1 MNQEFETPEI
11 MDDFSPLDAPV
22 KQRSYTSHKVYTD
35 AEVVP
40 DLEEPTFQAPNFN
53 DFDEPSAEA
62 PEEKRVFNESYSELD
77 GKEKTMGAEMMA
89 EMTLDLYTKGCE
101 YLGKVPQI
109 SESKLD
115 RLIAEGDIDPSIEI
129 PTEAGNIG
137 VKDFAQE
144 FNNSIKGA
152 FEVDDEF
159 REKVTPPLVRVF
171 KKRGVGMTDEQLLLY
186 YFGTDM
192 FTRGAQA
199 FMLKKTAN
207 SILDSLKENTMAIRE
222 SQVNRPAPK
231 PRPEPDTTSRPR
243 NINNTDSEPID
254 TDFDEPVMKV
264 VRGRKAKPK
273 TNLEEQIEFFEP
285 EESGS
290 SVFQNLKDEGGFKHE
305 TQDVSGMPSFG
316 DASILNEI
324 EKIANQNSDTP
335 NTSVRR
341 KRTTLGVKKTTT
353 RKPRGTK

>member
-1 MNQEFETPEI
+1 MSQEFETPEI

-22 KQRSYTSHKVYTD
+22 KQRSYTNHKIYAD
-35 AEVVP
+35 AEVVA
-40 DLEEPTFQAPNFN
+40 DLEEPTFQAPSFS
-53 DFDEPSAEA
+53 DFDEPTEAE
-62 PEEKRVFNESYSELD
+62 PEEKRVFNEAYSELD

-109 SESKLD
+109 SEAKLD
-115 RLIAEGDIDPSIEI
+115 RLIAEGDIDPTIEI

-144 FNNSIKGA
+144 FNSSIKGA

-159 REKVTPPLVRVF
+159 RDKVRPPLIRVF

-186 YFGTDM
+186 YFGTDI

-207 SILDSLKENTMAIRE
+207 SIVDSLKENTMAIRE
-222 SQVNRPAPK
+222 SQYNRPAPTPAPSAPVK
-231 PRPEPDTTSRPR
+231 EEQKVTYYEDMDEAPTPTMRVVKEPKKT
-243 NINNTDSEPID
+243 
-254 TDFDEPVMKV
+254 KQ
-264 VRGRKAKPK
+264 K

-285 EESGS
+285 EEGG
-290 SVFQNLKDEGGFKHE
+290 VFQNLREEGGFKHKSE
-305 TQDVSGMPSFG
+305 EVSGMPTFG
-316 DASILNEI
+316 DASILSEI

-335 NTSVRR
+335 TTSVKR

>member
-1 MNQEFETPEI
+1 MSQETFETPEI

-22 KQRSYTSHKVYTD
+22 KQRSYTSHKIYSD
-35 AEVVP
+35 AEIVA
-40 DLEEPTFQAPNFN
+40 DLEEPSFQAPNFN
-53 DFDEPSAEA
+53 DFDEPTKDA

-115 RLIAEGDIDPSIEI
+115 RLIAEGEIDPNIEL
-129 PTEAGNIG
+129 PTESGNIG
-137 VKDFAQE
+137 VKDFAEE

-159 REKVTPPLVRVF
+159 REKVTPPLIRVF

-186 YFGTDM
+186 YFGTDI

-207 SILDSLKENTMAIRE
+207 SILDSLKENTTAIRE
-222 SQVNRPAPK
+222 SQMSRPTPSPIPTPK
-231 PRPEPDTTSRPR
+231 PAMAENVVYEDTK
-243 NINNTDSEPID
+243 DSEPI
-254 TDFDEPVMKV
+254 MKV
-264 VRGRKAKPK
+264 VREKSNKPK

-285 EESGS
+285 EEGGS
-290 SVFQNLKDEGGFKHE
+290 SVFQNLRDDGGFKHQSE
-305 TQDVSGMPSFG
+305 EIAGMPIFG
-316 DASILNEI
+316 ETSILNQI
-324 EKIANQNSDTP
+324 ERIANENSDIP
-335 NTSVRR
+335 TSSVKR

-353 RKPRGTK
+353 TRKPRTKK

>member
-1 MNQEFETPEI
+1 MTQEFETAEI

-22 KQRSYTSHKVYTD
+22 KQRSYTNHKVYSD
-35 AEVVP
+35 AEVIP
-40 DLEEPTFQAPNFN
+40 ELEEPTFQAPNFN
-53 DFDEPSAEA
+53 DFDEPSAEE
-62 PEEKRVFNESYSELD
+62 PQEKRVFNEAYSELD

-101 YLGKVPQI
+101 YMGKIPQI

-115 RLIAEGDIDPSIEI
+115 RLIAEGEIDPSIEI
-129 PTEAGNIG
+129 PTESGNIG

-144 FNNSIKGA
+144 FNSSIKGA

-186 YFGTDM
+186 YFGTDI

-222 SQVNRPAPK
+222 SQVSRPAPK
-231 PRPEPDTTSRPR
+231 PAPAPTTNYEPEEETYVA
-243 NINNTDSEPID
+243 
-254 TDFDEPVMKV
+254 EPVMKV
-264 VRGRKAKPK
+264 VREKRKPK
-273 TNLEEQIEFFEP
+273 TNLQEQVEFFEP
-285 EESGS
+285 EEGGGS
-290 SVFQNLKDEGGFKHE
+290 SVFQNLKEEGGFKHE
-305 TQDVSGMPSFG
+305 TQDVSDMPSFG

-335 NTSVRR
+335 TSSVKR

-353 RKPRGTK
+353 TRKPRGTK

>member
-1 MNQEFETPEI
+1 

-22 KQRSYTSHKVYTD
+22 KQRSYTNHKVYSD
-35 AEVVP
+35 AEVIP
-40 DLEEPTFQAPNFN
+40 ELEEPTFQAPNFN
-53 DFDEPSAEA
+53 DFDEPSAEE
-62 PEEKRVFNESYSELD
+62 PQEKRVFNEAYSELD

-101 YLGKVPQI
+101 YMGKIPQI

-115 RLIAEGDIDPSIEI
+115 RLIAEGEIDPSIEI
-129 PTEAGNIG
+129 PTESGNIG

-144 FNNSIKGA
+144 FNSSIKGA

-186 YFGTDM
+186 YFGTDI
-192 FTRGAQA
+192 FTRSAQA

-222 SQVNRPAPK
+222 SQVSRPAPK
-231 PRPEPDTTSRPR
+231 PAPAPTTNYEPEETYVA
-243 NINNTDSEPID
+243 
-254 TDFDEPVMKV
+254 EPVMKV
-264 VRGRKAKPK
+264 VREKRKPK
-273 TNLEEQIEFFEP
+273 TNLQEQVEFFEP
-285 EESGS
+285 EEGGGS
-290 SVFQNLKDEGGFKHE
+290 SVFQNLKEEGGFKHE

-335 NTSVRR
+335 TSSVKR

-353 RKPRGTK
+353 TRKPRGTK

>member
-1 MNQEFETPEI
+1 MSQENFETPEI

-22 KQRSYTSHKVYTD
+22 KQRSYTSHKVYSD

-40 DLEEPTFQAPNFN
+40 ELEEPTFQAPNFN
-53 DFDEPSAEA
+53 DFDA
-62 PEEKRVFNESYSELD
+62 PEEKEQEEKRVFNESYSELD
-77 GKEKTMGAEMMA
+77 AKEKKMGAEMMA

-115 RLIAEGDIDPSIEI
+115 RLIAEGEIDPSIEI

-144 FNNSIKGA
+144 FNSSIKGA

-159 REKVTPPLVRVF
+159 REKVTPPLIRVF

-186 YFGTDM
+186 YFGTDI

-222 SQVNRPAPK
+222 SQISRPAPAPTPTPTPTIK
-231 PRPEPDTTSRPR
+231 QEPESYYEEVEK
-243 NINNTDSEPID
+243 S
-254 TDFDEPVMKV
+254 VMKV
-264 VRGRKAKPK
+264 VREKKSKPK

-285 EESGS
+285 EEGG
-290 SVFQNLKDEGGFKHE
+290 VFQNLKGEGGFKHQTE
-305 TQDVSGMPSFG
+305 DIANMPTFG

-335 NTSVRR
+335 TSSVRR

-353 RKPRGTK
+353 TTRKPRGTK

>member
-1 MNQEFETPEI
+1 MSQENIETPEI

-22 KQRSYTSHKVYTD
+22 KQRSYTNHKIYSD
-35 AEVVP
+35 AEVVE
-40 DLEEPTFQAPNFN
+40 DLAEPTFQAPNFN
-53 DFDEPSAEA
+53 DFDEPEA
-62 PEEKRVFNESYSELD
+62 KEPEEKRVFNESYSELD

-101 YLGKVPQI
+101 YMGKIPQI

-144 FNNSIKGA
+144 FNSSIKGA

-186 YFGTDM
+186 YFGTDI

-207 SILDSLKENTMAIRE
+207 SILDSLKENTTAIRE
-222 SQVNRPAPK
+222 SRI
-231 PRPEPDTTSRPR
+231 PRPTPTATETPEQAIYYEEESQ
-243 NINNTDSEPID
+243 
-254 TDFDEPVMKV
+254 PVMKV
-264 VRGRKAKPK
+264 VREKKSKPK
-273 TNLEEQIEFFEP
+273 TNLQEQVEFFEP
-285 EESGS
+285 EEGG
-290 SVFQNLKDEGGFKHE
+290 VFQNLRGEEGGFKHE
-305 TQDVSGMPSFG
+305 AEDIAGMPTFG
-316 DASILNEI
+316 DASILSEI
-324 EKIANQNSDTP
+324 EKIANQNSDEPT
-335 NTSVRR
+335 TSVKR
-341 KRTTLGVKKTTT
+341 KRTALGVSKTTSA
-353 RKPRGTK
+353 RKPRGKK

>member
-22 KQRSYTSHKVYTD
+22 KQRSYTSHKIYAD
-35 AEVVP
+35 AEVVA

-53 DFDEPSAEA
+53 DFDEPTAQE

-115 RLIAEGDIDPSIEI
+115 RLIAEGEIDPSIEI

-186 YFGTDM
+186 YFGTDI

-207 SILDSLKENTMAIRE
+207 GILDSLKENTMAIRE
-222 SQVNRPAPK
+222 SQYNRPAPTPTPTPTAPIK
-231 PRPEPDTTSRPR
+231 EEQTSYY
-243 NINNTDSEPID
+243 E
-254 TDFDEPVMKV
+254 EEAQPVMKV

-290 SVFQNLKDEGGFKHE
+290 SVFQNLKDDGGFKHKTE
-305 TQDVSGMPSFG
+305 DISGMPTFG

-335 NTSVRR
+335 ITSVRR

-353 RKPRGTK
+353 PRKPRGTK

>member
-1 MNQEFETPEI
+1 MSQEFETPEI

-22 KQRSYTSHKVYTD
+22 KQRSYTSHKVYAD
-35 AEVVP
+35 AEVVA

-53 DFDEPSAEA
+53 DFDEPTAQE

-101 YLGKVPQI
+101 YMGKIPQI

-115 RLIAEGDIDPSIEI
+115 RLIAEGEIDPSIEI
-129 PTEAGNIG
+129 PIESGNVG

-186 YFGTDM
+186 YFGTDL
-192 FTRGAQA
+192 FTKSAQA

-207 SILDSLKENTMAIRE
+207 SVVDSLKENTMAIRE
-222 SQVNRPAPK
+222 SQYNKPAPAPTPSAPVK
-231 PRPEPDTTSRPR
+231 EEQTSYY
-243 NINNTDSEPID
+243 E
-254 TDFDEPVMKV
+254 EEVQPVMKV
-264 VRGRKAKPK
+264 VRERKSKPK

-290 SVFQNLKDEGGFKHE
+290 SVFQNLKDDGGFKHKTE
-305 TQDVSGMPSFG
+305 DISGMPTFG
-316 DASILNEI
+316 DASILKEI

-335 NTSVRR
+335 TTSVKR
-341 KRTTLGVKKTTT
+341 KRTALGVKKTTT
-353 RKPRGTK
+353 PRKPRGTK

>member
-1 MNQEFETPEI
+1 MSQEFETPEI

-22 KQRSYTSHKVYTD
+22 KQRSYTSHKIYTD
-35 AEVVP
+35 AQVVP
-40 DLEEPTFQAPNFN
+40 DLDEPTFQRPNFN
-53 DFDEPSAEA
+53 DFDEPSAQE
-62 PEEKRVFNESYSELD
+62 PEEKRVFNEAYSELD

-101 YLGKVPQI
+101 YMGKIPQI

-115 RLIAEGDIDPSIEI
+115 RLIAEGEIDGNIQI
-129 PTEAGNIG
+129 PTEAGNLG

-144 FNNSIKGA
+144 FNSSIKGA

-186 YFGTDM
+186 YFGTDI

-199 FMLKKTAN
+199 LMLKKTAN
-207 SILDSLKENTMAIRE
+207 NIVDSLKENTMAIRE
-222 SQVNRPAPK
+222 TSYNRPAPTPTPTAPAK
-231 PRPEPDTTSRPR
+231 EEQVSYYEDEPQ
-243 NINNTDSEPID
+243 
-254 TDFDEPVMKV
+254 PVMKV
-264 VRGRKAKPK
+264 VREKKSKPK

-290 SVFQNLKDEGGFKHE
+290 SVFQNLKADGGFKHKTE
-305 TQDVSGMPSFG
+305 DISGMPTFG

-324 EKIANQNSDTP
+324 EKIANANSDTP
-335 NTSVRR
+335 STSVRR
-341 KRTTLGVKKTTT
+341 KRTTLGVSKARTP

>member
-1 MNQEFETPEI
+1 MSQEFETPEI

-22 KQRSYTSHKVYTD
+22 KQRSYTSHKIYSD

-40 DLEEPTFQAPNFN
+40 DLQEPTFQAPSFS
-53 DFDEPSAEA
+53 DFDEPTAQE
-62 PEEKRVFNESYSELD
+62 PEEKRVFNEAYSELD

-115 RLIAEGDIDPSIEI
+115 RLIAEGEIDPSIEI

-186 YFGTDM
+186 YFGTDI

-222 SQVNRPAPK
+222 SQIQRPAPTPAPAQPVREEQATYYEEEK
-231 PRPEPDTTSRPR
+231 PA
-243 NINNTDSEPID
+243 
-254 TDFDEPVMKV
+254 MKV
-264 VRGRKAKPK
+264 VRNKKTKPK

-285 EESGS
+285 EEGSS
-290 SVFQNLKDEGGFKHE
+290 SVFQNLKDDGGFKHQSE
-305 TQDVSGMPSFG
+305 EISGMPTFG
-316 DASILNEI
+316 DASILSEI
-324 EKIANQNSDTP
+324 EKIANANSDTP
-335 NTSVRR
+335 TTSVKR

>member
-1 MNQEFETPEI
+1 MSQEFETPEI
-11 MDDFSPLDAPV
+11 MEDFSPLDAPV
-22 KQRSYTSHKVYTD
+22 KQRSYTNHKIYSD
-35 AEVVP
+35 AEVVA
-40 DLEEPTFQAPNFN
+40 DLDEPTFQAPNFN
-53 DFDEPSAEA
+53 DFDEPSAQE
-62 PEEKRVFNESYSELD
+62 PEEKRVFNEAYSELD

-101 YLGKVPQI
+101 YMGKIPQI

-115 RLIAEGDIDPSIEI
+115 RLIAEGEIDANIQI
-129 PTEAGNIG
+129 PTEAGNVG

-144 FNNSIKGA
+144 FNSSIKGA

-186 YFGTDM
+186 YFGTDI

-199 FMLKKTAN
+199 FILKKTAN

-222 SQVNRPAPK
+222 TSYSRPAPTPAPTPTAPATEQVSYYEEEEEVK
-231 PRPEPDTTSRPR
+231 PA
-243 NINNTDSEPID
+243 
-254 TDFDEPVMKV
+254 MKV
-264 VRGRKAKPK
+264 VREKKSKPK

-285 EESGS
+285 VESGS
-290 SVFQNLKDEGGFKHE
+290 SVFQNLKADGGFKHKTE
-305 TQDVSGMPSFG
+305 DISGMPTFG
-316 DASILNEI
+316 DASILSQI
-324 EKIANQNSDTP
+324 EKIANENSDTP
-335 NTSVRR
+335 TNSVKR

>member
-1 MNQEFETPEI
+1 MTQENFETPEI

-22 KQRSYTSHKVYTD
+22 KQRSYTNHKIYSD
-35 AEVVP
+35 AEVVE
-40 DLEEPTFQAPNFN
+40 DLAEPTFQAPNFN
-53 DFDEPSAEA
+53 DFDEPEA
-62 PEEKRVFNESYSELD
+62 KEPEEKRVFNESYSELD

-101 YLGKVPQI
+101 YMGKIPQI

-115 RLIAEGDIDPSIEI
+115 RLIAEGEIDPSIEI

-144 FNNSIKGA
+144 FNSSIKGA

-186 YFGTDM
+186 YFGTDI

-207 SILDSLKENTMAIRE
+207 SILDSLKENTTAIRE
-222 SQVNRPAPK
+222 SRI
-231 PRPEPDTTSRPR
+231 PRPEPKT
-243 NINNTDSEPID
+243 
-254 TDFDEPVMKV
+254 PVKEEESYYGEEDKPTMKV
-264 VRGRKAKPK
+264 VK
-273 TNLEEQIEFFEP
+273 TKNPLKTTLEEQIEFFEP
-285 EESGS
+285 EEGG
-290 SVFQNLKDEGGFKHE
+290 VYQNLRVSEEESAFKHQSE
-305 TQDVSGMPSFG
+305 DIAGMPTFG
-316 DASILNEI
+316 DASILSEI
-324 EKIANQNSDTP
+324 EKIANQNIEEPT
-335 NTSVRR
+335 TSVKR
-341 KRTTLGVKKTTT
+341 KRTALGVSKTTST
-353 RKPRGTK
+353 RKPRGKK

>member
-1 MNQEFETPEI
+1 MSQENIETPEI

-22 KQRSYTSHKVYTD
+22 KQRSYTNHKIYSD
-35 AEVVP
+35 AEVVE
-40 DLEEPTFQAPNFN
+40 DLAEPTFQAPNFN
-53 DFDEPSAEA
+53 DFDEPEA
-62 PEEKRVFNESYSELD
+62 KEPEEKRVFNESYSELD

-101 YLGKVPQI
+101 YMGKIPQI

-144 FNNSIKGA
+144 FNSSIKGA

-186 YFGTDM
+186 YFGTDI

-207 SILDSLKENTMAIRE
+207 SILDSLKENTTAIRE
-222 SQVNRPAPK
+222 SQYNRPTPTPAPT
-231 PRPEPDTTSRPR
+231 PARDVEPTYYEEETQ
-243 NINNTDSEPID
+243 
-254 TDFDEPVMKV
+254 PVMKV
-264 VRGRKAKPK
+264 VREKKSKPK

-285 EESGS
+285 EEGG
-290 SVFQNLKDEGGFKHE
+290 VFQNLRAEEEGFKHQSE
-305 TQDVSGMPSFG
+305 DIAGMPTFG
-316 DASILNEI
+316 DASILSEI
-324 EKIANQNSDTP
+324 EKIANQNSDEPT
-335 NTSVRR
+335 TSVKR
-341 KRTTLGVKKTTT
+341 KRTALGVSKTTSA
-353 RKPRGTK
+353 RKPRSKK